1 MATLFSKHG
10 VLPGGPTL
18 LPADIIIHQ
27 RDHPER
33 EAASPPSFSE
43 KSKIKSGATPAS
55 HASLVVDTPIM
66 AIGPHPPP
74 PAAKLPPLQAKH
86 THPPQR
92 LPLLHTKSSRFS
104 AGSSQTAARRSRVSA
119 RVSRSPPRAPR
130 VPASLSR
137 SPPGASPV
145 SASLTR
151 APPGASR
158 VSARVSRPHPRAS
171 RVGARS

>member
-1 MATLFSKHG
+1 MAKLFSKHG

-55 HASLVVDTPIM
+55 HASLVVDIPIM
-66 AIGPHPPP
+66 AIGPQPPP
-74 PAAKLPPLQAKH
+74 PAANLPPLRAKP
-86 THPPQR
+86 TLPPQR

-104 AGSSQTAARRSRVSA
+104 AGTSRSPPGAPPVPARVSRSPPGPPRVSA
-119 RVSRSPPRAPR
+119 RVSRSPPRASR
-130 VPASLSR
+130 VSASLSR
-137 SPPGASPV
+137 S
-145 SASLTR
+145 
-151 APPGASR
+151 PPGASR